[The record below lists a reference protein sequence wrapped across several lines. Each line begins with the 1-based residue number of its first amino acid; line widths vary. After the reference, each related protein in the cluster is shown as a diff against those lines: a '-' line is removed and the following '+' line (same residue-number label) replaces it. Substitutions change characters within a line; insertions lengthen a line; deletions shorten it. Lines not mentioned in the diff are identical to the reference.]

1 MPPQKKHQ
9 QTDEQ
14 KQSKKR
20 SKTHSL
26 YSSGPPFIKRW
37 RELAIGY
44 ITIRSLTQSR
54 LRHYLDAEIEDLHC
68 PVFDQITILS
78 VH

>member
-1 MPPQKKHQ
+1 MCPCNFFMTSLKYRDATTKKRQ

-20 SKTHSL
+20 GKTYSL

-37 RELAIGY
+37 REFAIGY

-54 LRHYLDAEIEDLHC
+54 L
-68 PVFDQITILS
+68 
-78 VH
+78 